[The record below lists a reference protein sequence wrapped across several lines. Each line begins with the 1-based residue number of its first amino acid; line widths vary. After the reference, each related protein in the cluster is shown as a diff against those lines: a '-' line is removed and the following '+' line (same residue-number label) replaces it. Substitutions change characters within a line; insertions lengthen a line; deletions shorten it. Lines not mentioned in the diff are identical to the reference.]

1 MLDYLQNYCEYAWK
15 QGRFTHTANYVFAL
29 RCMRDGFVQ
38 ETGKIMLFSLLDP
51 RTPPCGIRARTEE
64 ENKTPLKPIHLEAY
78 EYAKELMRAR
88 VGVEHF
94 YFSKDALVSHELAT
108 THFLSSTTGGKL
120 HLYTHYNPDTHGL
133 HLYYSIFHAL
143 TKICKYDVDFTC
155 RASNGLTVCR
165 YGAPDG
171 PRESRDVS
179 LATVDSSSSFIIEL

>member
-1 MLDYLQNYCEYAWK
+1 MLDYLQNYCEFAWK

-120 HLYTHYNPDTHGL
+120 HLYTHYNPDT
-133 HLYYSIFHAL
+133 YIFDHS
-143 TKICKYDVDFTC
+143 V
-155 RASNGLTVCR
+155 TVSTYTTR
-165 YGAPDG
+165 FSTP
-171 PRESRDVS
+171 
-179 LATVDSSSSFIIEL
+179 